1 MDESWGELV
10 RSFDRFLGL
19 EQGRSPHTRRAYLG
33 DVRALIAFA
42 DPLESPESPES
53 PAGPES
59 PARPA
64 SNESPAW
71 SRHAVGHGEGNERP
85 ARPELVDLALL
96 REWLAR
102 MSDEG
107 LGRST
112 LARRAASARAF
123 TRWLVRTGRTTQDA
137 GARLRSPK
145 ARRPLPAVLR
155 LDQATALMNAAAA
168 PLEPT
173 GPAEARQ
180 TEAGQTEA
188 RQALVEHAVRVRDR
202 AILELLYATGI
213 RVSELTGLD
222 LQDVD
227 DDRRTVRVVGKGDK
241 QRVVPFG
248 LPAADALRDWAR
260 RSRQVL
266 ARPGESGKALFVGRR
281 GRRIDPRQVRELV
294 YAGVAAIEGAPAMG
308 PHGLR
313 HTAATH
319 LLDGGADLRSV
330 QELLGHATLS
340 TTQIY
345 THVSV
350 ERLRAG
356 YRQAHP
362 RA

>member
-1 MDESWGELV
+1 VPGHGGRVGESWGELL

-33 DVRALIAFA
+33 DVRGLIAFA
-42 DPLESPESPES
+42 DPPTSAAPP
-53 PAGPES
+53 PAPPS
-59 PARPA
+59 
-64 SNESPAW
+64 AW
-71 SRHAVGHGEGNERP
+71 PQAPGAVDER
-85 ARPELVDLALL
+85 AAHPELVDLALL

-137 GARLRSPK
+137 GIRLRSPK
-145 ARRPLPAVLR
+145 ARRALPSVLR
-155 LDQATALMNAAAA
+155 LDQAAALMNVGQADVEPAVEAAAD
-168 PLEPT
+168 
-173 GPAEARQ
+173 R
-180 TEAGQTEA
+180 
-188 RQALVEHAVRVRDR
+188 AVRVRDR

-227 DDRRTVRVVGKGDK
+227 EARRTVRVIGKGDK

-248 LPAADALRDWAR
+248 LPAADAVRDWVET
-260 RSRQVL
+260 SRVVL
-266 ARPGESGKALFVGRR
+266 ATPGGSGNALFVGRR

-294 YAGVAAIEGAPAMG
+294 YTAVSAVEGAPAMG

-356 YRQAHP
+356 HRQAHP